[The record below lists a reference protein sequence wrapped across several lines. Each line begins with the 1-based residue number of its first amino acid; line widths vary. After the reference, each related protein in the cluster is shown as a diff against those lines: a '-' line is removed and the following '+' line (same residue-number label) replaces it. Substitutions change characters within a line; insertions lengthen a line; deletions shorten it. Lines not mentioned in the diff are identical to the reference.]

1 MSASDQYKNTDEK
14 FPIFFVARCEKQV
27 CALSYIPSQFR
38 LVAVQMLNSHS
49 WLMVTGLDSRALV
62 SDVYHKK
69 GLLTWSL
76 GKEMKMLKYM
86 GKLPTKFLRRIVL
99 SK

>member
-49 WLMVTGLDSRALV
+49 
-62 SDVYHKK
+62 
-69 GLLTWSL
+69 
-76 GKEMKMLKYM
+76 
-86 GKLPTKFLRRIVL
+86 
-99 SK
+99 